1 MANLTKFWIRTRTW
15 QKVQGT
21 QSEDPAGHAPSQGT
35 SPLSLA
41 KEIEGAVRRIR
52 TIKKINIFLR
62 ENMDLI
68 FKFQFF
74 TLRVTTRR
82 VAINIQ
88 FIISN
93 F

>member
-41 KEIEGAVRRIR
+41 KEIEGAVRR
-52 TIKKINIFLR
+52 
-62 ENMDLI
+62 
-68 FKFQFF
+68 
-74 TLRVTTRR
+74 R